1 MSMVRDRLRKLPEE
15 DKKIII
21 GLFTRLEVDEIV
33 FEKRE
38 NKQKNKMVKIKISD
52 VDVTI
57 KESKNVS
64 VKIII

>member
-1 MSMVRDRLRKLPEE
+1 MVRDRLRKLPEE